1 MTADF
6 NRCRLQS
13 GNVAFGF
20 FHIFDFIFM
29 VFGPAAVHTQQ
40 HFRPVLS
47 LGAAAAGM
55 NFEKGVV
62 FVGFAGKQRFQL
74 AAAGFYLQLLQLGYD
89 LGNQFPI
96 TLLFRQFTEFA

>member
-1 MTADF
+1 
-6 NRCRLQS
+6 
-13 GNVAFGF
+13 
-20 FHIFDFIFM
+20 
-29 VFGPAAVHTQQ
+29 
-40 HFRPVLS
+40 
-47 LGAAAAGM
+47 M

-96 TLLFRQFTEFA
+96 ALLFRQFTEFA